1 MNNMNQKSSN
11 KQIAKN
17 TLFLYLRMIVSIA
30 VNLYTVRIL
39 WDVLGVDN
47 YGIYNVVGGIVMM
60 FAFLNTAMVASSQR
74 FISYELGRGDMVR
87 LQKTF
92 SISILVHVFLAV
104 LILILAET
112 IGLWFLNH
120 KLNIPFDRLDA
131 ANWVYQCSI
140 LSFMVTIVSVPY
152 NACIVAHEHMKV
164 YGYFGIIDVFLKL
177 GVVLLVA
184 ILPFDRLIAYSVLI
198 LVVLV
203 IMRLLYGGYCRKY
216 FEECKFCHFKDKS
229 LIKDMFSFAG
239 WSFLGNMG
247 FSVRD
252 QGINIILNMF
262 FGVTVNAAKGIAN
275 QVGTVINGF
284 ASNFTMAVNPQITKR
299 YATGE
304 YEGMLELVD
313 NGCKFA
319 LLLMSIVVIPV
330 FFSADTLLHLWLGE
344 VAPYT
349 VGFLQLTLIMSL
361 IDCVVSPITT
371 ALQATGRIKKFQII
385 ISCIMIANLPLAW
398 LWLKMELNP
407 YVVIIIAIMTSALA
421 LCVRLMLL
429 HELIQFS
436 YRKFFMNV
444 YSRTLPCILLSS
456 LFTWWS
462 NSWFEKTL
470 VGLVCYASI
479 SVLATVLIISF
490 IALSKTQRQMVFEK
504 IVLKKMKG

>member
-1 MNNMNQKSSN
+1 
-11 KQIAKN
+11 
-17 TLFLYLRMIVSIA
+17 
-30 VNLYTVRIL
+30 
-39 WDVLGVDN
+39 
-47 YGIYNVVGGIVMM
+47 
-60 FAFLNTAMVASSQR
+60 
-74 FISYELGRGDMVR
+74 
-87 LQKTF
+87 
-92 SISILVHVFLAV
+92 
-104 LILILAET
+104 
-112 IGLWFLNH
+112 
-120 KLNIPFDRLDA
+120 
-131 ANWVYQCSI
+131 
-140 LSFMVTIVSVPY
+140 
-152 NACIVAHEHMKV
+152 
-164 YGYFGIIDVFLKL
+164 
-177 GVVLLVA
+177 
-184 ILPFDRLIAYSVLI
+184 
-198 LVVLV
+198 
-203 IMRLLYGGYCRKY
+203 
-216 FEECKFCHFKDKS
+216 
-229 LIKDMFSFAG
+229 
-239 WSFLGNMG
+239 MG